1 MKKLTLLSVTAGS
14 LTALLAIG
22 MSATSLANN
31 QGFPLVDERPTSAE
45 QQPARY
51 FVKYHKGKES

>member
-22 MSATSLANN
+22 MSATSLA
-31 QGFPLVDERPTSAE
+31 
-45 QQPARY
+45 
-51 FVKYHKGKES
+51 